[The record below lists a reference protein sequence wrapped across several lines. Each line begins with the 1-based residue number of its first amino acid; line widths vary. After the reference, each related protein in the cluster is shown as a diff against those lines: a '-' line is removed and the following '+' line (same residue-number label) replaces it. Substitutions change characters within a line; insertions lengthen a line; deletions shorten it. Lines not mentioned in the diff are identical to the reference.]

1 MAKKKEQKHE
11 ESTIIEASFIARL
24 VVIYYDRGNNGLFI
38 SPLLVYIALSLSL
51 SVW

>member
-24 VVIYYDRGNNGLFI
+24 VVIYDRGNNGLFI
-38 SPLLVYIALSLSL
+38 SPLLVYS
-51 SVW
+51 